1 MRVIALV
8 AAGYLIG
15 SLPVAYFVVRLLTG
29 RDLRLLGT
37 GNVGVMNT
45 IHNAGLPAGMIV
57 FIAEGAKG
65 AAAVVLGRLLMHNNQ
80 GAVLCAVAALVGVN
94 WSIFLG
100 FAGGRGS
107 TISAFVIVLVSPW
120 SLLAAAL
127 LWMSVYAVRR
137 DNFLATRANIIL
149 FPIIALLITHSW
161 QLAGLSA
168 AGSAVLFVRHDRRTD
183 DHYQLSQQPPVT
195 PT

>member
-1 MRVIALV
+1 MRFIDLIV
-8 AAGYLIG
+8 AGYLIG
-15 SLPVAYFVVRLLTG
+15 SLPVAYLVVRLLTG

-65 AAAVVLGRLLMHNNQ
+65 AAAVVLGRLLLHDNQ

-94 WSIFLG
+94 WSIFLS

-107 TISAFVIVLVSPW
+107 TLSVFVIVLISPW
-120 SLLAAAL
+120 TLLASAL
-127 LWMSVYAVRR
+127 LWMAVYGVRR

-149 FPIIALLITHSW
+149 FPFIAYGVTHSW
-161 QLAGLSA
+161 SLTGLSA
-168 AGSAVLFVRHDRRTD
+168 AACAVLFMRHDRRTD
-183 DHYQLSQQPPVT
+183 DHYQLAQRPPVT
-195 PT
+195 PN